1 MQFEAS
7 LLVPTLRR
15 SWGIVSVM
23 PVTVLIAWLLMTL
36 IGILSDIGIERANDS
51 GSVVLIFYGIAI
63 TFVQVWLTREVL
75 ERAGVVPR
83 VSIVNSLTVYLQG
96 LFIGLGILV
105 GLLLLV
111 LPGLYLFARWYL
123 ASVILIRDGGGR
135 RAAMAR
141 SWEMLESHWPAA
153 LGVGAILFA
162 MSAAPL
168 ALDLYRPSF
177 TNGHEFAWLTMIN
190 LLSSAGQVG
199 SYLAAVALL
208 LNIEQPASTLQEIFS

>member
-1 MQFEAS
+1 MQLDAS

-15 SWGIVSVM
+15 TWDVVTAM
-23 PVTVLIAWLLMTL
+23 PVTVLIAWLLMASV
-36 IGILSDIGIERANDS
+36 GILSDVGVERTDGS
-51 GSVVLIFYGIAI
+51 GSAILVLYGIAI

-75 ERAGVVPR
+75 ERVGIEPAVP
-83 VSIVNSLTVYLQG
+83 IANSLTVYLQG
-96 LFIGLGILV
+96 LLVGLGILA
-105 GLLLLV
+105 GLLFLI

-141 SWEMLESHWPAA
+141 SWDMLERRWPAA
-153 LGVGAILFA
+153 LGVGLILFT